1 MLRPIFMIGLFALAG
16 LFLLKL
22 FFGVFG
28 GLLGLVLGLLFLA
41 LKIAIVGAI
50 VYVIIRIVSPETA
63 RRLRERFSG
72 PSL

>member
-16 LFLLKL
+16 LFLLKIV
-22 FFGVFG
+22 FGVFG
-28 GLLGLVLGLLFLA
+28 GLLGLAVGLLFLA

-72 PSL
+72 PSV

>member
-1 MLRPIFMIGLFALAG
+1 MLRPIFVIGLFALAG

-28 GLLGLVLGLLFLA
+28 GLLGLVFGLLALA

-50 VYVIIRIVSPETA
+50 VYLIIRIVSPETA